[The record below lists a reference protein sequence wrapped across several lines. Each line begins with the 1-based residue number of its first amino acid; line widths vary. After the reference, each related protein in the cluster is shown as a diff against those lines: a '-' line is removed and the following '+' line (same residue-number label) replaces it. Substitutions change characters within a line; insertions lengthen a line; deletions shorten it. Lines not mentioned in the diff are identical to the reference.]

1 MDESSEGSPVNNVSV
16 QTDSKPDLA
25 SPESHH
31 RMDMASDGEK

>member
-25 SPESHH
+25 SPESR